1 MFLRIGYQDMR
12 LPKKESFQGTW
23 NSSPCTK
30 FSNTVDKIPI
40 LMSSK
45 SQSFYFQSRY
55 QKMKKILYENG
66 ALAEIRLERKI
77 RNDIR
82 RHKIQ
87 FLMNEWNPYLI
98 PLLSSVLLSICPIML
113 QETFYSP
120 WGHLHPERWWMLCF
134 NDFQYLY
141 YHAYMDLLFP
151 FIIFKQASWT

>member
-30 FSNTVDKIPI
+30 FSNTEDRIPI
-40 LMSSK
+40 FNLILLP
-45 SQSFYFQSRY
+45 
-55 QKMKKILYENG
+55 KKIFRVNG

-98 PLLSSVLLSICPIML
+98 PLLSSVLLSICPIIL

-151 FIIFKQASWT
+151 FIIFKLKQVGHKR

>member
-30 FSNTVDKIPI
+30 FSITVDKITFFNVI
-40 LMSSK
+40 KK
-45 SQSFYFQSRY
+45 SIFC
-55 QKMKKILYENG
+55 QKMKKILSVNG

-77 RNDIR
+77 RNDI